1 MQSTH
6 SLLCLFDRLVIDCS
20 QSIEVMKTVPM
31 KSRDKA
37 GGGPMYGLLL
47 ILVQKTQLTPLVLQ
61 VSEETSPP

>member
-1 MQSTH
+1 
-6 SLLCLFDRLVIDCS
+6 
-20 QSIEVMKTVPM
+20 M

-37 GGGPMYGLLL
+37 GGGPTYGLLL